1 LAAEFSVALV
11 LVAAAG
17 LLVNSYRHLQA
28 VDLGIRA
35 GRVLT
40 ARIHVPLTPAW
51 QPNAA
56 RRGLLLDLVEAART
70 LPSVTAAGAVQRLP
84 LDAVR
89 GGVDLWRASDPAQ
102 TVRALPQT
110 ASEEFFEAIGA
121 RLLGGRAF
129 APTDTEQTPP
139 VVIINDVLAA
149 MLWPGESAIGKRVTY
164 DYFRGDITAEVIGL
178 VSALRYEGLRADLR
192 PEFYRSYRQTIVA
205 PSYLVVR
212 TSADPLA
219 LLPEIRARLA
229 RIDPSRT
236 VTLADA
242 STLAMRQARVSARP
256 RFYLI
261 VFGSFAAIAFVL
273 SAFGIHGTMAF
284 WMRERW
290 REMGIRMALG
300 ASRRELAG
308 LLVRRGVGLALTGV
322 AAGLAVAAAGG
333 RFMESLLFHVR
344 PTDAPSLAIAVLL
357 LAGLAFV
364 ICLALARRFSAL
376 DPAATLR
383 VE

>member
-1 LAAEFSVALV
+1 
-11 LVAAAG
+11 
-17 LLVNSYRHLQA
+17 
-28 VDLGIRA
+28 
-35 GRVLT
+35 
-40 ARIHVPLTPAW
+40 
-51 QPNAA
+51 
-56 RRGLLLDLVEAART
+56 
-70 LPSVTAAGAVQRLP
+70 
-84 LDAVR
+84 
-89 GGVDLWRASDPAQ
+89 
-102 TVRALPQT
+102 
-110 ASEEFFEAIGA
+110 
-121 RLLGGRAF
+121 
-129 APTDTEQTPP
+129 
-139 VVIINDVLAA
+139 
-149 MLWPGESAIGKRVTY
+149 VTY
-164 DYFRGDITAEVIGL
+164 DYFRGDITAEVIGV

-219 LLPEIRARLA
+219 LLPAIRARLA
-229 RIDPSRT
+229 HIDPSRT

-357 LAGLAFV
+357 LVGLAYA
-364 ICLALARRFSAL
+364 ICLALGRRFSAL